1 MIGIGVA
8 VVAGVFGWS
17 LLEYVLHRFVFHE
30 RVLGARA
37 SRDHLKHH
45 AKVDWF
51 MPARAKAGLAV
62 GVIGAITL
70 LGLAFSSVAAFA
82 AFAVGLIGG
91 WLAYEWL
98 HRRIH
103 VAAPIGPYGRWARRH
118 HLAHHFGLAS
128 KNHGVSSPIW
138 DLAFGTYVRVPA
150 VRVPRLH
157 AAKFPW
163 LVEPV
168 TKTEDARGFR
178 VRALWADQY
187 AIV

>member
-1 MIGIGVA
+1 MIGLGA
-8 VVAGVFGWS
+8 ALFAGIFGWT

-51 MPARAKAGLAV
+51 IPARAKAGLAV
-62 GVIGAITL
+62 GVALTLTL
-70 LGLAFSSVAAFA
+70 LGAVFSAVTTLAAFA
-82 AFAVGLIGG
+82 TGLIAM

-118 HLAHHFGLAS
+118 HLAHHFGLAG
-128 KNHGVSSPIW
+128 KNHGVTSPVW
-138 DLAFGTYVRVPA
+138 DLAFGTYVAVEA

-168 TKTEDARGFR
+168 AKAEDPRGYR
-178 VRALWADQY
+178 VRASWSHEY
-187 AIV
+187 AII